1 MMSLQGALYPW
12 RFRIVL
18 ALLALLVGVIAWRI
32 VDLQVMDQGF
42 LKGQGDA
49 RSVRHIPIPAH
60 RGLIT
65 DRNGEPLAVSTPVTT
80 LWGNPKELQA
90 ARARWPELAKALG
103 QDAAVLSERLQ
114 SQASR
119 EFMYLVRGLTP
130 EQGQEILDLK
140 IPGVYA
146 QEEFRRFYP
155 AGEVAAHVV
164 GFTDIDDRGR
174 EGMELAYDEW
184 LAGVPGK
191 RQVLK
196 DRRGRLIKDVQV
208 TKNAK
213 PGKAMALSIDL
224 RLQYLAHSELR
235 NVVHE
240 YGAKAASLVMVDVK
254 TGEILAMANQPTYNP
269 NNRRNL
275 QPAAM
280 RNRAMIDVF
289 EPGSTVKPFS
299 IAAALATGK
308 YQPDSVV
315 NTLPGWMRIGR
326 YTIRDVSRGG
336 MLSLTGILMKS
347 SNVGI
352 SKIAL
357 DIGAEPVYAVM
368 QQAGFGQDTG
378 LGFPGERV
386 GNLPNHRKWRDAET
400 ASLAYGY
407 GLSVTAVQL
416 AHAYAV
422 LGNQGTNVPLSLL
435 RLDRAQDG
443 VQVIDKQISGTVLQ
457 MLRAVVEEEGGGGAR
472 AKVPGYHV
480 GGKSG
485 TAKKI
490 SGTGGYTKD
499 AYRSFFAGVAPL
511 SNPRI
516 AAVVVVDEPSKG
528 QYYGGLVAAPV
539 FGKVMARALRLM
551 NVAPDNLPPPAELQT
566 AEAAK
571 GKEGAADADA
581 IESPA
586 ATRRQRRPDPRADAR
601 QPQGSWWRPVPGGAG
616 AAA

>member
-1 MMSLQGALYPW
+1 MRLQGALYPW

-18 ALLALLVGVIAWRI
+18 ALLALMVGAISWRI

-42 LKGQGDA
+42 LKNQGDA

-65 DRNGEPLAVSTPVTT
+65 DRHGEPLAVSTPVTT
-80 LWGNPKELQA
+80 LWGNPRELQA
-90 ARARWPELAKALG
+90 ARARWPELAGALG
-103 QDAAVLSERLQ
+103 QDAGGLQKRLND
-114 SQASR
+114 QAER
-119 EFMYLVRGLTP
+119 EFIYLVRGLTP
-130 EQGQEILDLK
+130 EQGQQVLDLN
-140 IPGVYA
+140 IPGVYS

-155 AGEVAAHVV
+155 AGEVAAQIV

-174 EGMELAYDEW
+174 EGLELAYDEW

-213 PGKAMALSIDL
+213 AGKALALSIDL

-235 NVVHE
+235 KVVKE
-240 YGAKAASLVMVDVK
+240 YGAKAASLVMVDVN
-254 TGEILAMANQPTYNP
+254 TGEVLAMANQPTYNP

-275 QPAAM
+275 QPSAM
-280 RNRAMIDVF
+280 RNRALIDVF

-299 IAAALATGK
+299 IAAALGTGK
-308 YQPDSVV
+308 YQPESVV

-326 YTIRDVSRGG
+326 YTIRDVSKGG
-336 MLSLTGILMKS
+336 MLNLTGILMKS

-357 DIGAEPVYAVM
+357 DIGPEPVHQIM
-368 QQAGFGQDTG
+368 HQAGFGQPTG

-386 GNLPNHRKWRDAET
+386 GSLPNHRKWRDAET

-407 GLSVTAVQL
+407 GLSVTAAQL

-422 LGNQGTNVPLSLL
+422 LGNEGTNIPMSLL
-435 RLDRAQDG
+435 RVDQPQDG
-443 VQVIDKQISGTVLQ
+443 VQVMDKDISRTVLR
-457 MLRAVVEEEGGGGAR
+457 MLQSVVEEEGGGGAR

-485 TAKKI
+485 TAKKT
-490 SGTGGYTKD
+490 SGTGGYTQS
-499 AYRSFFAGVAPL
+499 AYRAFFAGVAPV

-516 AAVVVVDEPSKG
+516 AIVVVVDEPSEG
-528 QYYGGLVAAPV
+528 GYFGGLVAAPV
-539 FGKVMARALRLM
+539 FGKVAARALRLM
-551 NVAPDNLPPPAELQT
+551 NVAPDNLPPPAEVQT
-566 AEAAK
+566 AEAVKTK
-571 GKEGAADADA
+571 GGR
-581 IESPA
+581 I
-586 ATRRQRRPDPRADAR
+586 
-601 QPQGSWWRPVPGGAG
+601 
-616 AAA
+616 

>member
-1 MMSLQGALYPW
+1 MKLQGALYPW
-12 RFRIVL
+12 RFRIVV
-18 ALLALLVGVIAWRI
+18 ALLALMIGAIAWRI
-32 VDLQVMDQGF
+32 VDLQVIDQSF
-42 LKGQGDA
+42 LKNQGDA

-65 DRNGEPLAVSTPVTT
+65 DRHGEPLAVSTPVTT
-80 LWGNPKELQA
+80 LWGNPRELQA
-90 ARARWPELAKALG
+90 AQARWPELAAALG
-103 QDAAVLSERLQ
+103 QEPAVLVQRLKE
-114 SQASR
+114 QAER
-119 EFMYLVRGLTP
+119 EFIYLVRGLTP
-130 EQGQEILDLK
+130 EQGQRVLDLN

-174 EGMELAYDEW
+174 EGLELAYDEW

-213 PGKAMALSIDL
+213 AGKALALSIDL

-235 NVVHE
+235 KVVKE
-240 YGAKAASLVMVDVK
+240 YGAKAASLVMVDVQ
-254 TGEILAMANQPTYNP
+254 TGEVLAMANQPTYNP

-275 QPAAM
+275 QPSAM
-280 RNRAMIDVF
+280 RNRALIDVF

-299 IAAALATGK
+299 IAAALGTGK
-308 YQPDSVV
+308 YHPESVI

-336 MLSLTGILMKS
+336 MLNLTGILMKS

-357 DIGAEPVYAVM
+357 DIGPEPVHSIM
-368 QQAGFGQDTG
+368 QQAGFGQSTG

-386 GNLPNHRKWRDAET
+386 GTLPNHRKWRDAET

-407 GLSVTAVQL
+407 GLSVTAAQL

-422 LGNQGTNVPLSLL
+422 LGNEGNNVPLSLL
-435 RLDRAQDG
+435 RLDQPQEG
-443 VQVIDKQISGTVLQ
+443 VQVIDKAISRTVLK
-457 MLRAVVEEEGGGGAR
+457 MLQSVVEEEGGGGAR

-480 GGKSG
+480 AGKSG
-485 TAKKI
+485 TAKKV
-490 SGTGGYTKD
+490 SGTGGYTQN
-499 AYRSFFAGVAPL
+499 AYRSFFAGVAPV
-511 SNPRI
+511 SDPRVAI
-516 AAVVVVDEPSKG
+516 VVVVDEPSEG
-528 QYYGGLVAAPV
+528 GYFGGLVAAPV
-539 FGKVMARALRLM
+539 FGKVAARALRLM
-551 NVAPDNLPPPAELQT
+551 NVAPDNLPPPADVQT
-566 AEAAK
+566 AETTKAK
-571 GKEGAADADA
+571 GGR
-581 IESPA
+581 I
-586 ATRRQRRPDPRADAR
+586 
-601 QPQGSWWRPVPGGAG
+601 
-616 AAA
+616 

>member
-114 SQASR
+114 SQSSR

-551 NVAPDNLPPPAELQT
+551 NVAPDNLPPPTELQT

-571 GKEGAADADA
+571 GK
-581 IESPA
+581 
-586 ATRRQRRPDPRADAR
+586 
-601 QPQGSWWRPVPGGAG
+601 GGRS
-616 AAA
+616 

>member
-1 MMSLQGALYPW
+1 MKLDGALYPW

-32 VDLQVMDQGF
+32 VDLQVMDQAF
-42 LKGQGDA
+42 LQGQGDA

-90 ARARWPELAKALG
+90 ARARWPELAAALR
-103 QDAAVLSERLQ
+103 QDPAALSERLQ
-114 SQASR
+114 QLATR
-119 EFMYLVRGLTP
+119 EFTYLVRGLTP
-130 EQGQEILDLK
+130 EQGQAVLDLK

-155 AGEVAAHVV
+155 AGEVAAHLV

-208 TKNAK
+208 VQNAK

-235 NVVHE
+235 NVVQE
-240 YGAKAASLVMVDVK
+240 YGAKAASLVMVDVQ

-299 IAAALATGK
+299 IAAALGTGK

-336 MLSLTGILMKS
+336 MLTLTGILMKS

-357 DIGAEPVYAVM
+357 DIGAEPVYTVM

-422 LGNQGTNVPLSLL
+422 LGNEGVNVPLSLL
-435 RLDRAQDG
+435 RLDRTQEG
-443 VQVIDKQISGTVLQ
+443 VQVIDKQISSTVLK
-457 MLRAVVEEEGGGGAR
+457 MLQAVVEEEGGGGAR
-472 AKVPGYHV
+472 AQVPGYHV

-551 NVAPDNLPPPAELQT
+551 NVAPDNLPPPAPVQT
-566 AEAAK
+566 AEATMSK
-571 GKEGAADADA
+571 GG
-581 IESPA
+581 
-586 ATRRQRRPDPRADAR
+586 R
-601 QPQGSWWRPVPGGAG
+601 G
-616 AAA
+616 

>member
-1 MMSLQGALYPW
+1 MMTIKGALYPW

-571 GKEGAADADA
+571 GK
-581 IESPA
+581 
-586 ATRRQRRPDPRADAR
+586 
-601 QPQGSWWRPVPGGAG
+601 GGRS
-616 AAA
+616 

>member
-1 MMSLQGALYPW
+1 MTLQGALYPW

-18 ALLALLVGVIAWRI
+18 TLLALLVGAIVWRI

-80 LWGNPKELQA
+80 LWGNPKELQTA
-90 ARARWPELAKALG
+90 KSRWPDLAKALG
-103 QDAAVLSERLQ
+103 QDAATLSERLR

-119 EFMYLVRGLTP
+119 EFIYLVRGLTP
-130 EQGQEILDLK
+130 EQGQEVLDLK

-208 TKNAK
+208 VKNAK
-213 PGKAMALSIDL
+213 AGKAMALSIDL

-235 NVVHE
+235 NVVQE

-299 IAAALATGK
+299 IAAALGTGK

-336 MLSLTGILMKS
+336 MLTLTGILMKS

-422 LGNQGTNVPLSLL
+422 LGNQGSNVPLSLL
-435 RLDRAQDG
+435 RLDRTQDG
-443 VQVIDKQISGTVLQ
+443 VQVIDKEISGIVLQ
-457 MLRAVVEEEGGGGAR
+457 MLRAVVEDEGGGGAR

-516 AAVVVVDEPSKG
+516 AAVIVVDEPSKG

-566 AEAAK
+566 VEAAK
-571 GKEGAADADA
+571 GK
-581 IESPA
+581 
-586 ATRRQRRPDPRADAR
+586 
-601 QPQGSWWRPVPGGAG
+601 GGRI
-616 AAA
+616 

>member
-1 MMSLQGALYPW
+1 MKLQGALYPW

-18 ALLALLVGVIAWRI
+18 ALLALMVGAIAWRI
-32 VDLQVMDQGF
+32 VDLQVLDQEF

-65 DRNGEPLAVSTPVTT
+65 DRHGEPLAVSTPVTT
-80 LWGNPKELQA
+80 LWGNPRELQA
-90 ARARWPELAKALG
+90 ARARWPELAGALG
-103 QDAAVLSERLQ
+103 QDSATLTKRLQ
-114 SQASR
+114 EQAER
-119 EFMYLVRGLTP
+119 EFIYLVRGLTP
-130 EQGQEILDLK
+130 QQGQQVLDLK
-140 IPGVYA
+140 IPGVYE

-174 EGMELAYDEW
+174 EGMELAYEEW

-208 TKNAK
+208 VKNAK
-213 PGKAMALSIDL
+213 AGKALALSIDL

-235 NVVHE
+235 DVVQQ
-240 YGAKAASLVMVDVK
+240 YGAKSASLVMVDVE
-254 TGEILAMANQPTYNP
+254 TGEVLAMANQPTYNP

-280 RNRAMIDVF
+280 RNRALIDVF

-299 IAAALATGK
+299 IAAALGTGK
-308 YQPDSVV
+308 YHPESVI

-336 MLSLTGILMKS
+336 QLNLTQILMKS

-357 DIGAEPVYAVM
+357 DIGAEPVYAAM
-368 QQAGFGQDTG
+368 QQAGFGQSTG

-416 AHAYAV
+416 AHAYSV
-422 LGNQGTNVPLSLL
+422 LGNEGRNVPLSLL
-435 RLDRAQDG
+435 RLDQRPEG
-443 VQVIDKQISGTVLQ
+443 VQIIDKDISATVLQ
-457 MLRAVVEEEGGGGAR
+457 MLRAVVEEDGGGGSRAR
-472 AKVPGYHV
+472 VPGYHV

-485 TAKKI
+485 TAKKV

-516 AAVVVVDEPSKG
+516 AVVVVVDEPSEG
-528 QYYGGLVAAPV
+528 GYYGGLVAAPV
-539 FGKVMARALRLM
+539 FGKVTARALRLL
-551 NVAPDNLPPPAELQT
+551 NVAPDNLPPPAPLQT
-566 AEAAK
+566 AEAATGK
-571 GKEGAADADA
+571 GGR
-581 IESPA
+581 I
-586 ATRRQRRPDPRADAR
+586 
-601 QPQGSWWRPVPGGAG
+601 
-616 AAA
+616 